1 MVVAAIWLAQL
12 LLNIVL
18 IGACIFA
25 RGEYRYRTVVEEVP
39 QGDYMIPLS
48 AARVAREG
56 TDITLVGWG
65 QQVTVLER
73 AVNPLP
79 VNKFPIC
86 DSTPII

>member
-1 MVVAAIWLAQL
+1 MG
-12 LLNIVL
+12 NP
-18 IGACIFA
+18 
-25 RGEYRYRTVVEEVP
+25 RYRTVVEEVP

-48 AARVAREG
+48 VARVAREG

-79 VNKFPIC
+79 VNSIPTC
-86 DSTPII
+86 DSTPIIAMGRLAKAWDSSARVQIPL